1 MKNIKLKN
9 TEWEYRL
16 NRLKPL
22 LKQRGIVGYVAARNT
37 RIIGDALTEYFDFRH
52 ELIKKYG
59 QADIGPDGKDL
70 GTISVRPD
78 SRRFDDFMHELKPI
92 GEVENEICIM
102 TLSYQDAM
110 GELSGEEILD
120 NDWML
125 IENDENKEENQNG

>member
-1 MKNIKLKN
+1 MKNVKLEN
-9 TEWEYRL
+9 AEWEYRL
-16 NRLKPL
+16 SGLKPL

-52 ELIKKYG
+52 ELIEKYG
-59 QADIGPDGKDL
+59 KPDIGTDGKDL

-78 SRRFDDFMHELKPI
+78 SPEFDDFMRELKPI
-92 GEVENEICIM
+92 STVINEIRIM
-102 TLSYQDAM
+102 TLNYRDVM

-125 IENDENKEENQNG
+125 TENEEDDQNG